1 CGNVGCCGLR
11 DGCFGSMQWRISP
24 TSGER
29 NRGIG
34 ISPMLL
40 YGYNSI
46 LIDYDDNRQG
56 LGPLLLLIPL
66 AIRIVPL
73 FMVWYVAPIMM
84 MSLIPHKEI
93 RFIFPSLLALTIVA
107 ACGAH
112 RWDDDYHHNRS
123 SGRARLSL

>member
-1 CGNVGCCGLR
+1 MCGIVLSIPLDSLVSRLSDFSSRGGGGVRCGNVGCCGLR

-66 AIRIVPL
+66 AVIRPPVGFVDKGVSWGGIV
-73 FMVWYVAPIMM
+73 
-84 MSLIPHKEI
+84 
-93 RFIFPSLLALTIVA
+93 R
-107 ACGAH
+107 
-112 RWDDDYHHNRS
+112 
-123 SGRARLSL
+123 

>member
-1 CGNVGCCGLR
+1 
-11 DGCFGSMQWRISP
+11 
-24 TSGER
+24 
-29 NRGIG
+29 
-34 ISPMLL
+34 
-40 YGYNSI
+40 
-46 LIDYDDNRQG
+46 
-56 LGPLLLLIPL
+56 
-66 AIRIVPL
+66 IRIVPL

-123 SGRARLSL
+123 LGRARLSL